1 TLDTGGGAVYALA
14 ILADG
19 RVVASGEFGL
29 VASPALVP
37 ARLRNISSRMF
48 VDSGD
53 NALIAGVI
61 LAGSGEKKVLARAIG
76 PSLTNAGITS
86 PLQDPILEL
95 RNSNGALIASNDDWQ
110 QNPDK
115 QAIID
120 SGLAPG
126 DVRESA
132 LIATLPANG
141 STYTAIVRPARGS
154 TGIGLVEL
162 YDLDPPENSARLANI
177 SSRGNV
183 LGGDKAMIS
192 GFIISGSAS
201 MGPVKAVVRGIGP
214 TIPLPG
220 TLQDPTLEL
229 HDSSGMIAANDDWK
243 TTQRSDIEATGLPPA
258 NDRESAILR
267 WFPLGAHTA
276 ILRGKDNG
284 AGIGLLEL
292 YDVTN

>member
-1 TLDTGGGAVYALA
+1 
-14 ILADG
+14 
-19 RVVASGEFGL
+19 
-29 VASPALVP
+29 
-37 ARLRNISSRMF
+37 
-48 VDSGD
+48 
-53 NALIAGVI
+53 
-61 LAGSGEKKVLARAIG
+61 
-76 PSLTNAGITS
+76 
-86 PLQDPILEL
+86 
-95 RNSNGALIASNDDWQ
+95 
-110 QNPDK
+110 
-115 QAIID
+115 
-120 SGLAPG
+120 
-126 DVRESA
+126 
-132 LIATLPANG
+132 
-141 STYTAIVRPARGS
+141 
-154 TGIGLVEL
+154 
-162 YDLDPPENSARLANI
+162 
-177 SSRGNV
+177 
-183 LGGDKAMIS
+183 
-192 GFIISGSAS
+192 